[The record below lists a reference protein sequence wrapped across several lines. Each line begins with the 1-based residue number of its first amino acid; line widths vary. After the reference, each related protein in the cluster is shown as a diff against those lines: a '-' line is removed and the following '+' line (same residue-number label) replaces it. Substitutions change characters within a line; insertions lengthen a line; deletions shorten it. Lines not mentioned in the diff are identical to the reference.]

1 MRYLICLI
9 CALFLSGC
17 MMSVTT
23 DTEGIKEYSMS
34 LMQLQVEKGC
44 ISAGN
49 QTMIGLSIETMAE
62 SGMPKVKLGYASNKA
77 TLVPTSDGE
86 LKTPAVAIKT
96 DIKDQNISDSIV
108 TGSAVEKQPDN

>member
-1 MRYLICLI
+1 
-9 CALFLSGC
+9 

-49 QTMIGLSIETMAE
+49 QTMIGLSVETMAE
-62 SGMPKVKLGYASNKA
+62 SGMPQIKLGYASNKA

-86 LKTPAVAIKT
+86 LKTPPVAIKT
-96 DIKDQNISDSIV
+96 DVKDQNISDSIV
-108 TGSAVEKQPDN
+108 TGSAVEKVTE